1 MKFWVYATSLRLFLF
16 SWISLN
22 LLHFL
27 LPRKIIIIIIEI
39 FLKVHIISKL
49 MQESQLLARIWIFPA
64 VYFACFDLIILIESL
79 ICEHLSKPWWET
91 VSIFSVIAESILLNT
106 STVLATSSAFPTGF
120 DSVQCRK
127 GWCKNLYSCQAKFSF
142 FFNSFSDLLQRS
154 HQSGH
159 WPWDLIYVLSLWI
172 WCHLNSI
179 CRGYFGTCLQ
189 IYWLR
194 HKRVLL
200 YFFLIYIQW
209 NLYYTLPSW
218 WMV

>member
-1 MKFWVYATSLRLFLF
+1 M
-16 SWISLN
+16 
-22 LLHFL
+22 
-27 LPRKIIIIIIEI
+27 
-39 FLKVHIISKL
+39 
-49 MQESQLLARIWIFPA
+49 
-64 VYFACFDLIILIESL
+64 
-79 ICEHLSKPWWET
+79 
-91 VSIFSVIAESILLNT
+91 IAESILLNT

-142 FFNSFSDLLQRS
+142 FFNSFSDLLQWS

-200 YFFLIYIQW
+200 YFFF
-209 NLYYTLPSW
+209 NLYSVKSILHIAILMNGLGNPCVCIFLSVVWLLITKRIKSQLNYHLYLLAACYKNYCSASLSR
-218 WMV
+218 